1 MSGAVTAVL
10 VMEKYAVTAIA
21 CIVVEAEI
29 SGGEEESGE
38 EGGGVGV
45 SQVTLH

>member
-1 MSGAVTAVL
+1 
-10 VMEKYAVTAIA
+10 MEKYAVTAIA

-38 EGGGVGV
+38 EQREERG
-45 SQVTLH
+45 SNK

>member
-1 MSGAVTAVL
+1 MCVAVTAAL

-29 SGGEEESGE
+29 SGGEEEREEQGE
-38 EGGGVGV
+38 ERG
-45 SQVTLH
+45 SNK